1 MRLCT
6 GCVAVGLVLAPAVAS
21 AQAPE
26 IALREFASGQIKKG
40 VRAIGFGGDG
50 ATWGNY
56 GLVYREAGGALIDW
70 GVTSY
75 TNGND
80 FTFTAVGFTSPKL
93 WHDLAIYAIALSQH
107 ATDTH
112 LSLASPF
119 FGDAPVPVHGDGAN
133 QAIFIKA
140 AMPLGYGFSAGVLL
154 SYELSQYD
162 VVPDQGPGYIHLETQ
177 WRPSGG
183 FGVAWQPTDWILI
196 GTRFILNNDLEI
208 RTDPTGSG
216 AGIYHSFEER
226 LGGSVSLW
234 RGGLLDAGMTG
245 RQRIRGLDGTS
256 TGGLSPNLGIEQS
269 LFDKHLALR
278 AGYDESSPTVGLT
291 AIVKPFRLDVAY
303 VYDLGMARVGKV
315 FGTTSNSVLVTFTYD
330 YASTLASKPAA

>member
-1 MRLCT
+1 MKSTTAL
-6 GCVAVGLVLAPAVAS
+6 VAGLAMLGSGAAS

-56 GLVYREAGGALIDW
+56 GLVYREAGGALVDW
-70 GVTSY
+70 GITSY
-75 TNGND
+75 TNGNE

-112 LSLASPF
+112 LSLQSPGL
-119 FGDAPVPVHGDGAN
+119 GDASLPMHGDGAN
-133 QAIFIKA
+133 QALFIKA
-140 AMPLGYGFSAGVLL
+140 AMPLAYGFSAGVLL

-162 VVPDQGPGYIHLETQ
+162 LVPDVGPGYVRLETQ

-183 FGVAWQPTDWILI
+183 FGVAWQPTDWILV
-196 GTRFILNNDLEI
+196 GTRFILNNDLEV
-208 RTDPTGSG
+208 RADPSG
-216 AGIYHSFEER
+216 TAAGIYHSFEER

-234 RGGLLDAGMTG
+234 PGGLLDAGATA
-245 RQRIRGLDGTS
+245 RQRIRRLDGTS
-256 TGGLSPNLGIEQS
+256 TSGIAPNLGIEQT
-269 LFDKHLALR
+269 LFQKHLALR

-291 AIVKPFRLDVAY
+291 GILKPFRLDVAY
-303 VYDLGMARVGKV
+303 VYDLGMARVGTL
-315 FGTTSNSVLVTFTYD
+315 FGTTSHSVLVTFTYD
-330 YASTLASKPAA
+330 YASTFPKSAG